1 MLKETIKESPNYQ
14 KVNRAY
20 IINRNDSDYQ
30 AALKRI
36 KNQNKQHEL
45 ENRLN
50 LLESK
55 LDTVIKLL
63 SKS

>member
-14 KVNRAY
+14 KVNRTY

>member
-1 MLKETIKESPNYQ
+1 MIKETIKESPDYQ
-14 KVNRAY
+14 KVNKTY

-30 AALKRI
+30 AAIKRI
-36 KNQNKQHEL
+36 KNQNKQRNF

-55 LDTVIKLL
+55 LNTIIELL
-63 SKS
+63 NKS